1 VKVLVVRARVVVRMR
16 ALEELGGS
24 GGRGVGW
31 ETGTRWCVVK
41 AVLEMRWTVG
51 GGWGAMVVVVV
62 VELLLL
68 V

>member
-51 GGWGAMVVVVV
+51 GGWGALVVVVV
-62 VELLLL
+62 VELLVL

>member
-1 VKVLVVRARVVVRMR
+1 VKVLVVRAWVGVRLR
-16 ALEELGGS
+16 ALVVLGGS
-24 GGRGVGW
+24 GGWGVGS